1 MKKYTGVQ
9 FNTLTKMY
17 QARVTY
23 KGTIYECGHWE
34 TPRLAAI
41 ARDKK
46 IIEKN
51 LPQKLQVLTKVNP

>member
-1 MKKYTGVQ
+1 MKTYTGVQ
-9 FNTLTKMY
+9 FNTLTQMY

-23 KGTIYECGHWE
+23 RGTTYECGHHS

-51 LPQKLQVLTKVNP
+51 LPQKLQVLKPVS